1 MILKNKLRYLNECCC
16 SNFDATITNTTSVAA
31 LPAKAL
37 VAALATVL
45 LWQQW
50 LE

>member
-1 MILKNKLRYLNECCC
+1 MRAIV
-16 SNFDATITNTTSVAA
+16 SIDATVTNTTSVAA
-31 LPAKAL
+31 LAAKAL

-50 LE
+50 LEKLL

>member
-1 MILKNKLRYLNECCC
+1 MRAVVSI
-16 SNFDATITNTTSVAA
+16 DATVTNTTSVAA
-31 LPAKAL
+31 LAAKAS

>member
-1 MILKNKLRYLNECCC
+1 MRAVVSI
-16 SNFDATITNTTSVAA
+16 DATVTNTTSVAA
-31 LPAKAL
+31 SAAKAL

-50 LE
+50 LEKLL